1 MPRTVTKT
9 CSIFVEEVQASQAR
23 DLRTVARIAPLAG
36 SSEHTGGGSPT
47 FTKTPLL
54 PLLETKTKQELAQ
67 PASPTAMS
75 RTAVQVFWSLHPESL
90 MIERALVRPPKN
102 WKRLCV
108 LADIT
113 RRAGSFSC

>member
-9 CSIFVEEVQASQAR
+9 CSIFVEEVQASQTR

-47 FTKTPLL
+47 FTKTPLP

-67 PASPTAMS
+67 PASPRAMS
-75 RTAVQVFWSLHPESL
+75 STTAVQAFWSLRSESL
-90 MIERALVRPPKN
+90 MVERRP
-102 WKRLCV
+102 
-108 LADIT
+108 
-113 RRAGSFSC
+113 RASTESLEAP

>member
-54 PLLETKTKQELAQ
+54 PLLETKTKQVLPQ

-75 RTAVQVFWSLHPESL
+75 SAMPVQAFRSLRPKSL
-90 MIERALVRPPKN
+90 MIERALVRPPN
-102 WKRLCV
+102 NGKRLCV
-108 LADIT
+108 LLADI
-113 RRAGSFSC
+113 A

>member
-9 CSIFVEEVQASQAR
+9 CSIFVEEVQASQTR

-47 FTKTPLL
+47 FTKTLLL

-75 RTAVQVFWSLHPESL
+75 SATPAQVFWSLRPKSL
-90 MIERALVRPPKN
+90 IVERALVRPPNN
-102 WKRLCV
+102 WKSL
-108 LADIT
+108 
-113 RRAGSFSC
+113 